1 MNEVFEDGVDK
12 KFKKNVWLDIWREL
26 LKEKKLLFLALFI
39 SSLQGL
45 LEVTSSFF
53 TKYTIDAFIVNKDI
67 GTLWYF
73 SFFAIIIVITTFFFV
88 FLYVIAGG
96 YLEIK
101 LCHNLRVKIFNKYQL
116 LSLSFYDSN
125 AVGHLISRLSSDIN
139 RLSEVISWGLTDA
152 IWELS
157 IFIFT
162 IIAMLILNVRLTLI
176 ALAITPLIIIASK
189 YINKKVLKRN
199 RLVSKLNSQIIATY
213 NENIQGVLT
222 AKTLNRETLNDEDFD
237 FLTSKMKKASIR
249 AKRIMVFFPFI
260 IGFIASLGNFFVTFL
275 GGDFV
280 FQNIISIGT
289 FVAFT
294 SLLTQ
299 LMDPLSWLT
308 GMLSEFIS
316 AQASA
321 ERVIQVFKE
330 EVEISD
336 SEEAKKL
343 YGRNDLMQEV
353 IKGDIEF
360 NNVSFQ
366 YKEGKLILE
375 HFNLSVKHGQ
385 TIALVGATGA
395 GKSTIVNLFCHF
407 YLPTTG
413 SITMGGYDYSNI
425 PQKWIYDNL
434 GYVLQTPYLFS
445 GSIMENIRYGN
456 RYASDEKIKNA
467 LKLVGASDFIESL
480 KDGYETQLGEDGAVL
495 STGQKQLLSLARILV
510 RNPSF
515 FVLDEATSYIDTET
529 EQMVQKAIEL
539 TLSGRTSF
547 VIAHRLSTIRN
558 ASKIVIIDKGK
569 ILEMG
574 THEEL
579 LEKKGYYYEFY
590 KKQFID
596 KKEISTK

>member
-366 YKEGKLILE
+366 YKEGKPILE

-480 KDGYETQLGEDGAVL
+480 KDEYETQLGEDGAVL

-596 KKEISTK
+596 KKEISIK

>member
-275 GGDFV
+275 GGDFI

-366 YKEGKLILE
+366 YKEGKPILE

-456 RYASDEKIKNA
+456 RNASDAEIKNA
-467 LKLVGASDFIESL
+467 LKLVGASDFIEAL

-529 EQMVQKAIEL
+529 EQVVQKAIEL

-558 ASKIVIIDKGK
+558 ASKIVVIDKGK
-569 ILEMG
+569 MLEMG

-579 LEKKGYYYEFY
+579 LRKKGHYYEFY
-590 KKQFID
+590 KKQFIGSER
-596 KKEISTK
+596 EIP

>member
-222 AKTLNRETLNDEDFD
+222 AKTLNREALNDEDFD

-249 AKRIMVFFPFI
+249 AIRIMVFFAFI

-366 YKEGKLILE
+366 YKEGKPILE

-596 KKEISTK
+596 KKEISIK

>member
-275 GGDFV
+275 GGDFI

-366 YKEGKLILE
+366 YKEGKPILE

-596 KKEISTK
+596 KKEISIK

>member
-189 YINKKVLKRN
+189 YTNKKVLKRN

-366 YKEGKLILE
+366 YKEGKPILE

-590 KKQFID
+590 KKQFIG

>member
-366 YKEGKLILE
+366 YKEGKPILE